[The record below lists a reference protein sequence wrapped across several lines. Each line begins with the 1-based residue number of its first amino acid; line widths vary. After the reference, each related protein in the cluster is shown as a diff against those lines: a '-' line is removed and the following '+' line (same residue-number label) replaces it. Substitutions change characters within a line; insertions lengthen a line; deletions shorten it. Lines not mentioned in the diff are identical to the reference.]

1 MAQVCCFRSERFAV
15 MMPLVFALAALL
27 AVSACGGP
35 GSNTGSDAVTGAGS
49 ADEVAAWIAELE
61 LTADTD
67 SSSARAVLRAYA
79 DFGNRHRSDSRA
91 AEFLFRRALRLNTAG
106 QSIEAVAQWSD
117 IHDGFPKFSKRADCA
132 FWVGFVSEND
142 LGDRERARKAYLL
155 VMESHPDSRFAGHAA
170 DALKL
175 MQNGFDTFEP

>member
-1 MAQVCCFRSERFAV
+1 
-15 MMPLVFALAALL
+15 MMPMVFVLTALL
-27 AVSACGGP
+27 ALSACGGP
-35 GSNTGSDAVTGAGS
+35 GSSWGSDAETGAGS
-49 ADEVAAWIAELE
+49 ADEVAAWIAKLE
-61 LTADTD
+61 LTADAD
-67 SSSARAVLRAYA
+67 SSAARAVQRAYA
-79 DFGNRHRSDSRA
+79 DFGNRFRSDGRA

-155 VMESHPDSRFAGHAA
+155 VLESHPDSRFAGHAA

-175 MQNGFDTFEP
+175 MQSGLDTFEP